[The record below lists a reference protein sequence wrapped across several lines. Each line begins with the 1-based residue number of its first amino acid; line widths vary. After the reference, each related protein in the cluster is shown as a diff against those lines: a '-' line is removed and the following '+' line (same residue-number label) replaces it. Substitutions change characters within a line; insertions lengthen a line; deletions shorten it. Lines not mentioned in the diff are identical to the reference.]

1 MKKVCQ
7 IWEAG
12 HVENGTEALII
23 YSDTSVSHFAKGLER
38 PENHSFELYCVSKFT
53 MCKNLSIYDTYWM
66 AP

>member
-23 YSDTSVSHFAKGLER
+23 YSDTSVSHFAKGLEC

-53 MCKNLSIYDTYWM
+53 MLLSKNFDK
-66 AP
+66 AVNV